1 MGHNSIVRN
10 DLFVE
15 SEDISMKKIVVFA
28 MLVVC
33 LSAMVT
39 GCGNKNN
46 SATDPSA
53 SPETTNEA
61 TQTPTNENDN
71 TATPNATDDNK
82 NDDND
87 LSDDVKDG
95 VDDAADGVNDV
106 IDGVDDAVDDVTGN
120 DKN

>member
-10 DLFVE
+10 DFFVE

-39 GCGNKNN
+39 GCG
-46 SATDPSA
+46 
-53 SPETTNEA
+53 NEA

-120 DKN
+120 NNNQ

>member
-39 GCGNKNN
+39 GCGNKIT
-46 SATDPSA
+46 AQRTHLLPRKQQMKRHRRQRMKIITQQRQMRRM
-53 SPETTNEA
+53 TTK
-61 TQTPTNENDN
+61 TMTT
-71 TATPNATDDNK
+71 
-82 NDDND
+82 
-87 LSDDVKDG
+87 
-95 VDDAADGVNDV
+95 
-106 IDGVDDAVDDVTGN
+106 IYRMM
-120 DKN
+120 

>member
-53 SPETTNEA
+53 SPEATNEA
-61 TQTPTNENDN
+61 TQTRQMRRMT
-71 TATPNATDDNK
+71 TKTMIT
-82 NDDND
+82 
-87 LSDDVKDG
+87 
-95 VDDAADGVNDV
+95 
-106 IDGVDDAVDDVTGN
+106 IYRMM
-120 DKN
+120 

>member
-53 SPETTNEA
+53 SRKQQMKRHRRQRMKIITQQRQMRRMTTK
-61 TQTPTNENDN
+61 TMIT
-71 TATPNATDDNK
+71 
-82 NDDND
+82 
-87 LSDDVKDG
+87 
-95 VDDAADGVNDV
+95 
-106 IDGVDDAVDDVTGN
+106 IYRMM
-120 DKN
+120 

>member
-10 DLFVE
+10 DFFVE

-33 LSAMVT
+33 LAAMVT

-53 SPETTNEA
+53 SPETTNE
-61 TQTPTNENDN
+61 NDN
-71 TATPNATDDNK
+71 TATPNATDNNK

-120 DKN
+120 DKNQ

>member
-53 SPETTNEA
+53 SPEATNEA
-61 TQTPTNENDN
+61 TQTPTKKII
-71 TATPNATDDNK
+71 TQQRQMRRMTTK
-82 NDDND
+82 TM
-87 LSDDVKDG
+87 
-95 VDDAADGVNDV
+95 
-106 IDGVDDAVDDVTGN
+106 ITIYRMM
-120 DKN
+120 

>member
-33 LSAMVT
+33 LSAMIT

-87 LSDDVKDG
+87 LSDDLKDG

>member
-39 GCGNKNN
+39 RSEERRVGKECR
-46 SATDPSA
+46 SRW
-53 SPETTNEA
+53 SPYH
-61 TQTPTNENDN
+61 
-71 TATPNATDDNK
+71 
-82 NDDND
+82 
-87 LSDDVKDG
+87 
-95 VDDAADGVNDV
+95 
-106 IDGVDDAVDDVTGN
+106 
-120 DKN
+120 